1 MNIVAVIP
9 TYNERAN
16 IAGIVSQ
23 LSLLPDV
30 RMLIVDDASPDGTSD
45 EVRTL
50 QQTYPQLELLSRVGE
65 RGFGTAYL
73 AGFRWALSQR
83 ECDAILMMDAD
94 HSHDPRHIPALVSRL
109 ATCGAVVGSRYTRD
123 GGVEGWEFWRRLL
136 SRCGNHYVRWVTGMR
151 VRDCSSGFNLIRA
164 EVLRSL
170 DLRGI
175 GCSGYAFLMEL
186 KYAMWKSGVVIA
198 EVPIVFRNRA
208 EGESKLSGRIIG
220 EGLLA
225 PWRLRNRVAV

>member
-1 MNIVAVIP
+1 M
-9 TYNERAN
+9 
-16 IAGIVSQ
+16 
-23 LSLLPDV
+23 
-30 RMLIVDDASPDGTSD
+30 
-45 EVRTL
+45 
-50 QQTYPQLELLSRVGE
+50 
-65 RGFGTAYL
+65 
-73 AGFRWALSQR
+73 
-83 ECDAILMMDAD
+83 
-94 HSHDPRHIPALVSRL
+94 
-109 ATCGAVVGSRYTRD
+109 
-123 GGVEGWEFWRRLL
+123 
-136 SRCGNHYVRWVTGMR
+136 RWVTGMR

-170 DLRGI
+170 DLRGN